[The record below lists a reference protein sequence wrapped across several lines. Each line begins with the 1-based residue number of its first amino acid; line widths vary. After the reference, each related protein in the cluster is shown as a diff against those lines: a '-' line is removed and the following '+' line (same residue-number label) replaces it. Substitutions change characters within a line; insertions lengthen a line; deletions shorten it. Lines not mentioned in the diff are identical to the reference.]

1 MMKPEHKKY
10 LDDLRDSG
18 VTNMFAAPSYVEEEF
33 GIPRWEAREI
43 VKEWMD
49 SYEKEQWNQHFGSY
63 LYSVSCSA

>member
-49 SYEKEQWNQHFGSY
+49 SYEKEQ
-63 LYSVSCSA
+63 